1 MPAVLQKG
9 ENFVSA
15 AGNVFFRRKD
25 NTMNVYDAMW
35 RIFDYA
41 ISYLDIVPD
50 TAASNED
57 VETIAKLL
65 NAYDELEPDWSN
77 APDDAK
83 WYTIDANGAA
93 TWSEEEPFFSS
104 VGKFPEKFWDMN
116 GNYYIEREPVRLP
129 LGIDIRLCK
138 WQRPEVTR

>member
-1 MPAVLQKG
+1 MLSRQTVHRQTDRWFHCQPFYRK
-9 ENFVSA
+9 ERNFVSA

-65 NAYDELEPDWSN
+65 NAYDELEP
-77 APDDAK
+77 
-83 WYTIDANGAA
+83 TV
-93 TWSEEEPFFSS
+93 E
-104 VGKFPEKFWDMN
+104 
-116 GNYYIEREPVRLP
+116 
-129 LGIDIRLCK
+129 
-138 WQRPEVTR
+138 Q

>member
-1 MPAVLQKG
+1 
-9 ENFVSA
+9 
-15 AGNVFFRRKD
+15 
-25 NTMNVYDAMW
+25 MNVYDAMW

-77 APDDAK
+77 APDDAE

-93 TWSEEEPFFSS
+93 TWSEEEPFFSP
-104 VGKFPEKFWDMN
+104 VGKFPEKIWDMN

-129 LGIDIRLCK
+129 LGIDWRLCK
-138 WQRPEVTR
+138 WQRPETTR

>member
-1 MPAVLQKG
+1 MA
-9 ENFVSA
+9 
-15 AGNVFFRRKD
+15 NVH
-25 NTMNVYDAMW
+25 DAMW

-77 APDDAK
+77 APEWAQ
-83 WYTIDANGAA
+83 WYAIDA
-93 TWSEEEPFFSS
+93 SS
-104 VGKFPEKFWDMN
+104 YVN
-116 GNYYIEREPVRLP
+116 GNSPACFYADEPQLNGCEWYSKTGYHIEADDVKLP
-129 LGIDIRLCK
+129 LGIDWRLCK
-138 WQRPEVTR
+138 WQRPETTR